1 MVLAQ
6 LDPKFLQSPTK
17 TNETTENKTE
27 HPLGLKPF
35 PTPNS

>member
-1 MVLAQ
+1 MALVQ
-6 LDPKFLQSPTK
+6 LDPKFAQSLTK